1 MIPVFELWQIAFFA
15 GSIGMVVMVVVVMDG
30 LASVHLVTTT
40 MAVKGL
46 IGVAP

>member
-1 MIPVFELWQIAFFA
+1 MANCFFA
-15 GSIGMVVMVVVVMDG
+15 GSIGMVVMVVVMDG
-30 LASVHLVTTT
+30 FASVHLVTTT

>member
-1 MIPVFELWQIAFFA
+1 
-15 GSIGMVVMVVVVMDG
+15 MVVMVVVVVVVVMDG

>member
-1 MIPVFELWQIAFFA
+1 MANCFFA
-15 GSIGMVVMVVVVMDG
+15 GSIGMVVMVVVVVVMDG
-30 LASVHLVTTT
+30 FASVHLVTTT